1 MVLFEMNS
9 HSLWRQKDCRI
20 LLTSGIF
27 SLRLFL
33 SVRVVRPETTTCTLR
48 MACTDFLGEIND
60 LLRNFSCLE
69 DVKRARPSVDN
80 KLIALSPQKGFH
92 VVFLSS
98 TVAPGKELTRT
109 LCCFVIFLPWR
120 CLMIES
126 PAIMIDFFL
135 TGSAIVGGI
144 LSAGNL
150 EGF

>member
-1 MVLFEMNS
+1 MINDSLKSADLFVTCDASPPDPQTAVDSWTSPLIDAIKFFASYFVPFSLRWIPLAFNDELGMVLFEMNS

-60 LLRNFSCLE
+60 LLGNFSCLE

-80 KLIALSPQKGFH
+80 KLIALSP
-92 VVFLSS
+92 
-98 TVAPGKELTRT
+98 
-109 LCCFVIFLPWR
+109 
-120 CLMIES
+120 
-126 PAIMIDFFL
+126 
-135 TGSAIVGGI
+135 
-144 LSAGNL
+144 
-150 EGF
+150 